1 MLTTGGLRQAN
12 PQPFLNLHAAIH
24 LPFIEIVYESSQKT
38 GANPVII
45 TDTLHTMVRIR
56 LLWVA

>member
-24 LPFIEIVYESSQKT
+24 LPFIEIVFECSQTT
-38 GANPVII
+38 GVNPVII
-45 TDTLHTMVRIR
+45 TDTLLMMVRIR
-56 LLWVA
+56 LL